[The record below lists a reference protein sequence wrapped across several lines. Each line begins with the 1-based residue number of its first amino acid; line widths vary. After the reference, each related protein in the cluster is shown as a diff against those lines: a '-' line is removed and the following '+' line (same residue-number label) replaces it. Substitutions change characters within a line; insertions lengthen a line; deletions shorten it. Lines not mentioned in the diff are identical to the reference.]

1 MQLQIAFQN
10 VGVNLSDTV
19 DGMRSDDSK
28 VSHVDTF
35 ALVLFNQGH
44 TAETIVF
51 SGEMLGHI
59 LNFDE
64 KRKNLWNLLK
74 CFD

>member
-1 MQLQIAFQN
+1 MKQELQIAFQN

-28 VSHVDTF
+28 VSHVDTL

-44 TAETIVF
+44 AAEAIIF

-59 LNFDE
+59 LDCVQIVAI
-64 KRKNLWNLLK
+64 LCHTQLL
-74 CFD
+74 